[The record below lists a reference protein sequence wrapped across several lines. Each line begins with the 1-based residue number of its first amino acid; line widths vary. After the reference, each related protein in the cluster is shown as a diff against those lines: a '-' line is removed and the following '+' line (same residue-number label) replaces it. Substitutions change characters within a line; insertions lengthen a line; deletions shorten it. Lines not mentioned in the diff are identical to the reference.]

1 MSMSCGFN
9 FSWRIENVGFKSK
22 KEEKIRIGQNIVITI
37 VEVRGNI
44 VRIGIDAPK
53 EMKIVRTEIDP
64 NRCAST

>member
-1 MSMSCGFN
+1 MLVLS
-9 FSWRIENVGFKSK
+9 RK